1 MAWQK
6 DYGTMT
12 HRHSTTWKTFELR
25 VARWFGGTR
34 RGADFQRLGLGQNDV
49 IKEGWSI
56 ECKLLKRPSYGV
68 ILDAVKQAEAAKEH
82 EDDIAVAVVK
92 RNGDRDED
100 SLFVL
105 RRDEFLSNFVS
116 QRESE

>member
-1 MAWQK
+1 
-6 DYGTMT
+6 MT
-12 HRHSTTWKTFELR
+12 PTKSWKGFELR
-25 VARWFGGTR
+25 VAKWFGGQR
-34 RGADFQRLGLGQNDV
+34 RGADFRGYSGGKNDI
-49 IKEGWSI
+49 IKDGFSI